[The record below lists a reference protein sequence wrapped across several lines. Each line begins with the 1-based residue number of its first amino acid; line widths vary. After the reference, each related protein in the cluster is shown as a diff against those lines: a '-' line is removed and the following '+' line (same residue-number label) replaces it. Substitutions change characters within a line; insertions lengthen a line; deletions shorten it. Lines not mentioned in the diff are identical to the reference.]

1 MLELEKNETGKQVV
15 GSAAEGAVGDRRRR
29 SNDNASAVPD
39 PELVERPRRR
49 KFSAEYKLRIVRE
62 ADGCTK
68 LGEVGSLL
76 RREGLYSSH
85 LSEWRKQRDAGALVA
100 LAKKRGRPAA
110 DPRDAK
116 IANLRG
122 RLERAETELEKARR
136 VIQVQGNVSALLG
149 DLLDPRGANGSTKK

>member
-1 MLELEKNETGKQVV
+1 
-15 GSAAEGAVGDRRRR
+15 
-29 SNDNASAVPD
+29 
-39 PELVERPRRR
+39 VERPRRR
-49 KFSAEYKLRIVRE
+49 KFSAEYKLRVVRE
-62 ADGCTK
+62 ADRCTK
-68 LGEVGSLL
+68 AGEVGSLL

-85 LSEWRKQRDAGALVA
+85 LSEWRKQREAGALVA
-100 LAKKRGRPAA
+100 LTKKRGRPAT

-122 RLERAETELEKARR
+122 RLERTEAELEKARR